1 MEFFKV
7 MCEKTQ
13 NYCYITLEKTGKK
26 IIILLEIPLTYL
38 LENIFKEGAVY
49 GKKR

>member
-1 MEFFKV
+1 

-13 NYCYITLEKTGKK
+13 INCYITLEKTGKK
-26 IIILLEIPLTYL
+26 DYNILRDSLTYL